1 MAILSLKGM
10 EFFSYHGC
18 FPEEQL
24 TGTHFLID
32 LYLHLDSSA
41 AEVSDD
47 LKKAID
53 YQSVYKIVKEE
64 MAQHSKLIEHVGR
77 RILDAVCSAFPVI
90 EHAKVKVTKLNPPVG
105 GKLYGVSIK
114 LSSKKKE

>member
-1 MAILSLKGM
+1 MAILSLEGM

-32 LYLHLDSSA
+32 LHLHIDTTA
-41 AEVSDD
+41 AEASDN
-47 LKKAID
+47 LKKTID
-53 YQSVYKIVKEE
+53 YQSVYNTVKEQ

-77 RILDAVCSAFPVI
+77 RILNAVCAAFPVI
-90 EHAKVKVTKLNPPVG
+90 EHAEVKVTKFNPPIG
-105 GKLYGVSIK
+105 GKLHGVSIT
-114 LSSKKKE
+114 LSSENKG